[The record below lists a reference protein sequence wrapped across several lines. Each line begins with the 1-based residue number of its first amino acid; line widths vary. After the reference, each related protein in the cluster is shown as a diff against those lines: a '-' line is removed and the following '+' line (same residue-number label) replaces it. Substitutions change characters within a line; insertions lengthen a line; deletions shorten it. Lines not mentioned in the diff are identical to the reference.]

1 MALISGEAERPPEG
15 GPKSESVLARLSQQ
29 LAALEK
35 RDWELWVIVTGSG
48 MLIAIGMLALLFPS
62 AILREGN
69 VHVELVVSRQ
79 LFFGLIVLLVL
90 FNTYVISR
98 RLELRRTRNEMI
110 SSTLQNELVRLQ
122 SFVDPL
128 TEVYNRRS
136 LDEMSNKY
144 ISRARRSGKPLTF
157 MLLDVDAFKDINTQF
172 GHLTGDFVLAE
183 LAALLRFCV
192 RGADA
197 VVRYG
202 GDEFLIILADAT
214 VEGSDIV
221 SSRIHKSVD
230 EWNRT
235 GHLSGVQVGFSIGVA
250 EWSPDKNLDQIL
262 GEADQNMYANKAE
275 RKREA

>member
-1 MALISGEAERPPEG
+1 MKVTGEQPDQKQG
-15 GPKSESVLARLSQQ
+15 TGIKTESVLARVSYQ

-62 AILREGN
+62 VVMKQGT
-69 VHVELVVSRQ
+69 VHFEVAVSRE
-79 LFFGLIVLLVL
+79 LFFGLVVMLIL
-90 FNTYVISR
+90 FNTYMISR
-98 RLELRRTRNEMI
+98 RLELRRTRDAVI
-110 SSTLQNELVRLQ
+110 STTMQNELVRLQ
-122 SFVDPL
+122 SFMDPL

-136 LDEMSNKY
+136 LDEMTNKY
-144 ISRARRSGKPLTF
+144 ISRAKRGGKPLTF
-157 MLLDVDAFKDINTQF
+157 MLMDVDRFKDINTKY

-214 VEGSDIV
+214 LAGGQVVTE
-221 SSRIHKSVD
+221 RIHKSLQD
-230 EWNRT
+230 WNRE
-235 GHLSGVQVGFSIGVA
+235 GHLAGTNLGLSIGMA
-250 EWSPDKNLDQIL
+250 EWAPEKTLDQIL
-262 GEADQNMYANKAE
+262 SEADQNMYSNKAE
-275 RKREA
+275 RKGSS